1 MIHFEYIEGD
11 THVDVDIDDTDT
23 IWILNIGE
31 VSAFIFQWERKIIDK
46 NAWCIGRYLLIS

>member
-46 NAWCIGRYLLIS
+46 KAWCIGRYLLIS